1 MNQLK
6 LKLSTLKSNI
16 LKTVLTL
23 CLLMTACSSIHSQDT
38 SKIIITSE
46 QLRTTNLIFAEHREY
61 KQMIPLL
68 KQENQNLQ
76 LVNQTWTR
84 TDSLKNIQLYQKDM
98 LISQQKI
105 DISRLK
111 KTTTIVGSA
120 AGVSIVIT
128 VLCLL
133 LK

>member
-1 MNQLK
+1 M
-6 LKLSTLKSNI
+6 I
-16 LKTVLTL
+16 
-23 CLLMTACSSIHSQDT
+23 ACSSIHSQDT

-61 KQMIPLL
+61 TKMIPLL

-76 LVNQTWTR
+76 LINQTWTR

-120 AGVSIVIT
+120 AGVSIIIT

>member
-1 MNQLK
+1 
-6 LKLSTLKSNI
+6 
-16 LKTVLTL
+16 
-23 CLLMTACSSIHSQDT
+23 
-38 SKIIITSE
+38 
-46 QLRTTNLIFAEHREY
+46 
-61 KQMIPLL
+61 MIPLL

-76 LVNQTWTR
+76 LVNQTWVR
-84 TDSLKNIQLYQKDM
+84 TDSLKNIQLYQRDM

-120 AGVSIVIT
+120 AGVSIIIT

>member
-6 LKLSTLKSNI
+6 LKLSTLKSNTLRI
-16 LKTVLTL
+16 VLTL

-38 SKIIITSE
+38 SKIIITGE

-68 KQENQNLQ
+68 EQENRNLQ

-120 AGVSIVIT
+120 AGVSIIIT

>member
-1 MNQLK
+1 
-6 LKLSTLKSNI
+6 
-16 LKTVLTL
+16 
-23 CLLMTACSSIHSQDT
+23 
-38 SKIIITSE
+38 
-46 QLRTTNLIFAEHREY
+46 
-61 KQMIPLL
+61 MIPLL

-76 LVNQTWTR
+76 LVNQTWVR
-84 TDSLKNIQLYQKDM
+84 TDSLKNIQLYQKDI

-105 DISRLK
+105 DISRFK